1 MNNPLKARPLPKA
14 ISFAE
19 GKGLFFYP
27 RRSTQAGG
35 NPVKLQIEE
44 PTKRKSR
51 KRNEKIEKIVLKNVV
66 SLRVSDREKRVLE
79 KITQSTSM
87 SVSEVVREAIEFWL
101 SRRQGQ
107 RLCRE
112 S

>member
-1 MNNPLKARPLPKA
+1 M
-14 ISFAE
+14 
-19 GKGLFFYP
+19 
-27 RRSTQAGG
+27 
-35 NPVKLQIEE
+35 KLQIEE